1 MKIKAIYPGTFDP
14 ITYGHEDL
22 VKRASNI
29 FQSIIVAVAYNT
41 QKNALFSY
49 DERYDMCKTVLSKYD
64 NVEVI
69 KLDKLTV
76 QHARELDAKVM
87 LRGLRAVS
95 DFEYEVQLSNLN
107 RTMNPDIESIFLS
120 PDEKFSF
127 ISSSVIK
134 DIAKHRGNLSK
145 FVDEYVEKK
154 LNAKLS

>member
-145 FVDEYVEKK
+145 FVDKYVEKK

>member
-1 MKIKAIYPGTFDP
+1 
-14 ITYGHEDL
+14 
-22 VKRASNI
+22 
-29 FQSIIVAVAYNT
+29 
-41 QKNALFSY
+41 
-49 DERYDMCKTVLSKYD
+49 MCKTVLSKYD

-134 DIAKHRGNLSK
+134 DIAKHRGSLSK
-145 FVDEYVEKK
+145 FVDKYVEKK
-154 LNAKLS
+154 LNTKLS

>member
-1 MKIKAIYPGTFDP
+1 
-14 ITYGHEDL
+14 
-22 VKRASNI
+22 
-29 FQSIIVAVAYNT
+29 
-41 QKNALFSY
+41 
-49 DERYDMCKTVLSKYD
+49 MCKTVLSKYD

-145 FVDEYVEKK
+145 FVDKYVEKK